1 MVDRNILFGLN
12 VNRSF
17 SDIVDRDEA
26 IENLGVKIADL
37 DVIRNSAEAGV
48 TRNDIRALSGLN
60 FPLERYIQKLRSDSQ
75 QYNGI
80 IDTTAGTKEQLRGG
94 LTVNGVLAASSIKY
108 NYLEDGTNLV
118 KSADISTSRVS
129 SWSSTDTTPTDFSPI
144 FYGGDV
150 EVGGTLTTNNL
161 NIISPPE
168 TVRFRNSEVPTHLV
182 QATIN
187 GSTVYFYAMKG
198 IPLNF
203 EGFFRNVDSRFEL
216 VTPGALSIRVVN
228 LQNDVYTKEYENL
241 GGLSATTPTLIYRDT
256 SAAPKR
262 IEIYHDPNN
271 IKTISLSQIGLEQL
285 PNAELEGLQNLTLY
299 RNSLR
304 EFPDLTVFAPNLT
317 YIDLRENNFTLAD
330 DPNLRKFNQN
340 VVDRLPTTLTDLL
353 LGNTFDGSITG
364 DLRNRFTNLRNFNIT
379 SHSRGGARQVFT
391 ADEDDPNAT
400 LPEVPDTVTSYSASY
415 NGFRTLPQSIKELPN
430 LVNFNVYG
438 NDITDT
444 NFYLTSN
451 DIYEVDTGGSNQISV
466 ADMTNKSNL
475 YRYTSQNQYSGAPGN
490 MLVNADGTYKF
501 KNCGNLDRL
510 YFYNSRYNG
519 PIPKL
524 EGNPKLNYCEFRY
537 TNLSGG
543 KSSTERD
550 FVLYPDIFDDCAE
563 SIRTFRLSSY
573 ALINA
578 PIASDVFSKTVNM
591 QGIEIRS
598 FNRGVTGNIPDL
610 SRMTNLR
617 YLVMLQNKLE
627 GNLPTFAGN
636 PRLYYVHLY
645 SNRLSGAIPQIE
657 STGLLYL
664 YIHYNQ
670 FTAFTGLETPNL
682 RRLFISVNQITGAIP
697 YLGNLTRMY
706 DCYMN
711 NNQFDS
717 YTVGSLIDCTAI
729 SRLDVSNNP
738 NLSESDVNA
747 IVHDMYLNYE
757 KKPRSGVSVNIRNTA
772 IPTGDAVEE
781 IEFLRNKGWNIRT

>member
-1 MVDRNILFGLN
+1 MVDKNILFGLN

-17 SDIVDRDEA
+17 SDIVDRDAA

-37 DVIRNSAEAGV
+37 DIIRNSAEAGV
-48 TRNDIRALSGLN
+48 TRNDLRALSGLN

-94 LTVNGVLAASSIKY
+94 LTINGVLAASSIKY
-108 NYLEDGTNLV
+108 NYLEEGTNTV

-129 SWSSTDTTPTDFSPI
+129 SWSSTETTPDDFSPI

-150 EVGGTLTTNNL
+150 EVGGALSANSL

-168 TVRFRNSEVPTHLV
+168 EVRFRNSEVPTHLV
-182 QATIN
+182 EATIN

-198 IPLNF
+198 IPLVF
-203 EGFFRNVDSRFEL
+203 EGFFRNLDGRFEL
-216 VTPGALSIRVVN
+216 VNPGALSIKVVN
-228 LQNDVYTKEYENL
+228 LQNQVYNKEYEDL
-241 GGLSATTPTLIYRDT
+241 GGLNATSPTLIYRDT

-262 IEIYHDPNN
+262 VEIYHDPNN
-271 IKTISLSQIGLEQL
+271 IKKIELNLMGLEQL
-285 PNAELEGLQNLTLY
+285 PNAELEGLQTLILY

-304 EFPDLTVFAPNLT
+304 DFPDLTVFAPDLK
-317 YIDLRENNFTLAD
+317 YLDLRENNFTLSD
-330 DPNLRKFNQN
+330 EPTRRKFNQN
-340 VVDRLPTTLTDLL
+340 IVDRLPNTLTEAL

-364 DLRNRFTNLRNFNIT
+364 DLVNGLPNLRTLNIT
-379 SHSRGGARQVFT
+379 SHSRGGARQVFA

-400 LPEVPDTVTSYSASY
+400 LPEVSNTVINYYANY
-415 NGFRTLPQSIKELPN
+415 NGFRSLPQSIKDLPD
-430 LVNFNVYG
+430 LTNFSIYG
-438 NDITDT
+438 NDVTDT
-444 NFYLTSN
+444 NFYITSN
-451 DIYEVDTGGSNQISV
+451 EIYEVNTGGGNQISV
-466 ADMTNKSNL
+466 ADMTNKSKL
-475 YRYTSQNQYSGAPGN
+475 YRYYSHNQYSGAPGN
-490 MLVNADGTYKF
+490 MLTNTDGSYKF
-501 KNCGNLDRL
+501 RNCGSLNTL
-510 YFYNSRYNG
+510 YFYNSRYSG

-524 EGNPKLNYCEFRY
+524 AGNPSLNYCEWRY
-537 TNLSGG
+537 TNLRGG
-543 KSSTERD
+543 RSDTEQD
-550 FVLYPDIFDDCAE
+550 FVLYSDTFDDCAE

-573 ALINA
+573 SLLAK

-591 QGIEIRS
+591 VGIEVRS

-617 YLVMLQNKLE
+617 YLVMLQNRLD
-627 GNLPTFAGN
+627 GSLPTFAGN

-645 SNRLSGAIPQIE
+645 SNRLTGAIPQIE

-670 FTAFTGLETPNL
+670 FTSFTGLETPYL
-682 RRLFISVNQITGAIP
+682 RRLFISVNQITGEIP
-697 YLGNLTRMY
+697 YLGNLTYMY

-711 NNQFDS
+711 NNLFSS
-717 YTVGSLIDCTAI
+717 YNVGSFVTCTALR
-729 SRLDVSNNP
+729 RLDVSNNP

-747 IVHDMYLNYE
+747 IIHDMYLNYE
-757 KKPRSGVSVNIRNTA
+757 LKPRSGVSVNIRNTA